1 MKCGFNSPG
10 WPTGSLAKCF
20 VSFPV
25 EKKSQQDQRSNSE
38 AHDEQAT
45 PPVEHVKP
53 FSKLLPVA
61 VKNANCCGS

>member
-1 MKCGFNSPG
+1 
-10 WPTGSLAKCF
+10 
-20 VSFPV
+20 SFPV
-25 EKKSQQDQRSNSE
+25 EKNSQQDQRSNSE